1 MSENMNFYERVG
13 AIQSELKAPKNL
25 YNSFGKYKYR
35 NAESICEAV
44 KPLLSKYKCVL
55 FLTDRVQLVGDRFY
69 IVATATIKDMNENE
83 SISVEAMAR
92 EPEEKKGMDQ
102 SQITGTA
109 SSYARKYALNGLFLL
124 DDTKDA
130 DTDEYH
136 NQTSG
141 GKEPETIT
149 KEMYNELAELCKKA
163 EREESYIAK
172 SMSVNKLENLPYNKY
187 TTVKSGLQSII
198 NKKLEG

>member
-13 AIQSELKAPKNL
+13 AIQAELKAPKNL

-44 KPLLSKYKCVL
+44 KPLLMKYKCVL
-55 FLTDRVQLVGDRFY
+55 FLTDSVQVVGDRFY
-69 IVATATIKDMNENE
+69 LKATATIRDMASDE
-83 SISVEAMAR
+83 SVSVDALAR
-92 EPEEKKGMDQ
+92 EPISKKGMDE

-136 NQTSG
+136 NQTQCG
-141 GKEPETIT
+141 ADKPKTIT
-149 KEMYNELAELCKKA
+149 KEMYEELKELCSKA
-163 EREESYIAK
+163 ERDEAYIAK
-172 SMSVNKLENLPYNKY
+172 SMGVTKLEHLPYEKY
-187 TTVKSGLQSII
+187 ATVKAGLQNII
-198 NKKLEG
+198 NKKL

>member
-141 GKEPETIT
+141 GKEHETIT

>member
-13 AIQSELKAPKNL
+13 AIQLELKAPKNL

-44 KPLLSKYKCVL
+44 KPLLNKYKCVL
-55 FLTDRVQLVGDRFY
+55 FLTDDVQLVGDRFY
-69 IVATATIKDMNENE
+69 IKATATIRDME
-83 SISVEAMAR
+83 SDASVSVSAIAR
-92 EPEEKKGMDQ
+92 ESLNKKGQDE

-136 NQTSG
+136 NQTQG
-141 GKEPETIT
+141 GEDKPKTIT
-149 KEMYNELAELCKKA
+149 KEMYEELKELCGKA
-163 EREESYIAK
+163 ERDEAYIAK
-172 SMSVNKLENLPYNKY
+172 SMSVTKLEYLPYEKY
-187 TTVKSGLQSII
+187 ATVKAGLQNII
-198 NKKLEG
+198 NKKL

>member
-1 MSENMNFYERVG
+1 MSESMNFYERVG
-13 AIQSELKAPKNL
+13 AIQAELKAPKNL

-44 KPLLSKYKCVL
+44 KPLLNKYKCVL

-136 NQTSG
+136 NQTQSG
-141 GKEPETIT
+141 ADKPKTIT
-149 KEMYNELAELCKKA
+149 KEMYEELKELCSKA
-163 EREESYIAK
+163 ERDEAYIAK
-172 SMSVNKLENLPYNKY
+172 SMSVTKLEYLPYEKY
-187 TTVKSGLQSII
+187 ATVKAGLISII
-198 NKKLEG
+198 NKKL